1 MNISATIF
9 VQAVW
14 FALLIWFCMNYVWKP
29 LSKAITE
36 RQSKIS
42 DGLSSAEKG
51 RQALIDA
58 ERKGDA
64 AMKEARDRASDMR
77 MTAEKQASQ
86 MVEEAKTQARVEA
99 EKIIASARGQIE
111 QEVTKARNEL
121 RGQVAQLAVAGAE
134 KILKREVDAKA
145 HTSLLEELKAKI

>member
-1 MNISATIF
+1 MNINATIF
-9 VQAVW
+9 VQAIW
-14 FALLIWFCMNYVWKP
+14 FAALIWFVMSYVWPP

-36 RQSKIS
+36 RQAKIA

-51 RQALIDA
+51 RQALIEA

-64 AMKEARDRASDMR
+64 AMKEARDRAQDLR
-77 MTAEKQASQ
+77 VTAEKQAAQ
-86 MVEEAKTQARVEA
+86 TIEEAKAQARVEA
-99 EKIIASARGQIE
+99 DRIIAAARSQME

-121 RGQVAQLAVAGAE
+121 RDQVSVLAIAGAE

-145 HTSLLEELKAKI
+145 HSSLLDELKAKI

>member
-1 MNISATIF
+1 MNINVGIF
-9 VQAVW
+9 VQAIW
-14 FALLIWFCMNYVWKP
+14 FAFLIWFSVKFIWKP
-29 LSKAITE
+29 LSVALTE
-36 RQSKIS
+36 RQTKIA

-99 EKIIASARGQIE
+99 DKIIASARGQIE

-145 HTSLLEELKAKI
+145 HTSLLDELKAKI